1 MIGEAAMG
9 NGERAFELYKKIAP
23 AYLEDISEIHRTEPY
38 VYSQMIAGRDAVRD
52 GEAKNSWLTGTAAWN
67 YYTVSQYLLGIR
79 PDFDGLIIEPCIS
92 KGISEFKI
100 TRKFRGTIYN
110 ISVKNIGEGTVKI
123 TADNGVVN
131 GTTVSSDAEICNVEV
146 VM

>member
-1 MIGEAAMG
+1 M
-9 NGERAFELYKKIAP
+9 
-23 AYLEDISEIHRTEPY
+23 
-38 VYSQMIAGRDAVRD
+38 
-52 GEAKNSWLTGTAAWN
+52 
-67 YYTVSQYLLGIR
+67 SQYLLGIR

-146 VM
+146 VNVMNFNIPDLGIIDDSSDFAFSPPLQTEGLSPVRKA

>member
-1 MIGEAAMG
+1 MAYWHGSM
-9 NGERAFELYKKIAP
+9 ELLYGVT
-23 AYLEDISEIHRTEPY
+23 ISF
-38 VYSQMIAGRDAVRD
+38 S
-52 GEAKNSWLTGTAAWN
+52 
-67 YYTVSQYLLGIR
+67 IR